1 MLNKR
6 LFAVSACALFL
17 TCAAHAATSNDSSA
31 TLSVKGQL
39 MTPEVYN
46 SCVVSLPTAS
56 AVDLNA
62 DGGSLAGQG
71 DNATNAAPVTI
82 SVDGKANANQCEQ
95 QMDQGRLA
103 IKFVGIP
110 DSTDGTVL
118 ANNYKGEDAATGV
131 GVGIFD
137 QNGKPLSLA
146 DLRPLDAGEDSASIT
161 IGLQPVELKGQ
172 TATTGKIQS
181 SVTIE
186 VVHM

>member
-1 MLNKR
+1 
-6 LFAVSACALFL
+6 
-17 TCAAHAATSNDSSA
+17 
-31 TLSVKGQL
+31 

-137 QNGKPLSLA
+137 QNGKPLSL
-146 DLRPLDAGEDSASIT
+146 DAGEDSASIT

>member
-1 MLNKR
+1 MLKKQ
-6 LFAVSACALFL
+6 LFAVGACALL
-17 TCAAHAATSNDSSA
+17 IASAVHAATSNDTSA
-31 TLSVKGQL
+31 SLSITGQL

-56 AVDLNA
+56 AVNLNT
-62 DGGSLAGQG
+62 DGSSLADQG
-71 DNATNAAPVTI
+71 DSATNAAPVTI
-82 SVDGKANANQCEQ
+82 AVDGKANANSCEQ
-95 QMDQGRLA
+95 QMDEGRLA
-103 IKFVGIP
+103 IKFVGTP
-110 DSTDGTVL
+110 DSSDGTVL
-118 ANNYKGEDAATGV
+118 ANTYQGEDAATGV

-137 QNGKPLSLA
+137 QTGKPLSLA
-146 DLRPLDAGEDSASIT
+146 ELLPLDAGENSASIT